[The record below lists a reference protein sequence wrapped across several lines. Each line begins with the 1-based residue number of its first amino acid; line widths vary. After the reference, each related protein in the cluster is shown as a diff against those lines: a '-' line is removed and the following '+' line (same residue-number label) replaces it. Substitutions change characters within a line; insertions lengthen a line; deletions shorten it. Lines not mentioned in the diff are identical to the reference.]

1 MRRKYNDL
9 LAKRAGMLTEA
20 EILLKEG
27 KREDYKAKMTEIG
40 NINTEITE
48 VKALIDEQ
56 DRQFLKQQETPG
68 EAKDKALERAE
79 ILRKGGEVKFSANE
93 VRKAITLATTTLAE
107 PTGVGRDIRGG
118 DAPISAIIDQVSV
131 INLTGMGEYQE
142 PYVLSELDAKA
153 GTVASTAGVART
165 ASTDP
170 TFGVAQIK
178 PYDMSVTSFVDR
190 NIGNLTSADY
200 YAKIYGMAMRAMRR
214 KASTL
219 IVNGDSETSHV
230 MYGMK
235 NAKNKAGAD
244 IFAGASVSAV
254 DVNLLDTLYFAY
266 GADTEVGGS
275 ARLLLTKADLKA
287 IGQLRGTNEKRRL
300 FTIEPDMANPNTGVI
315 RDGGVVIPY
324 TLCPD
329 LTSLSTATASTS
341 TAIQT
346 MIYGNP
352 LNYELGLFS
361 DFTVRVDESYKAQER
376 LLTILGDVMI
386 GGNLVVD
393 KGVVVATLPKSGS

>member
-1 MRRKYNDL
+1 
-9 LAKRAGMLTEA
+9 
-20 EILLKEG
+20 
-27 KREDYKAKMTEIG
+27 MTEIE
-40 NINTEITE
+40 NLNSEITE
-48 VKALIDEQ
+48 IKTLIDEQ
-56 DRQFLKQQETPG
+56 DRQFMQKQDTPG
-68 EAKDKALERAE
+68 EARDKALERAE
-79 ILRKGGEVKFSANE
+79 ILRKGGEVKFSAAE
-93 VRKAITLATTTLAE
+93 VRKAITLATTSLAE

-118 DAPISAIIDQVSV
+118 DAPLSAIIDQVSV
-131 INLTGMGEYQE
+131 VNLSGLGEYQE
-142 PYVLSELDAKA
+142 PYVISELDAKV
-153 GTVASTAGVART
+153 GTVASTAGKART
-165 ASTDP
+165 SSTDP

-190 NIGNLTSADY
+190 NIGNLTPADY

-214 KASTL
+214 KCSEL
-219 IVNGDSETSHV
+219 IVNGDGESSHV
-230 MYGMK
+230 FYGMK
-235 NAKNKAGAD
+235 IAKNKAGAN
-244 IFAGASVSAV
+244 IFASVDVSAV

-266 GADTEVGGS
+266 GADTEVAGS
-275 ARLLLTKADLKA
+275 ARLLLTKEDLKA

-300 FTIEPDMANPNTGVI
+300 FTIEPDMANPNIGVI

-324 TLCPD
+324 TICPD

-341 TAIQT
+341 AAIQT

-376 LLTILGDVMI
+376 LLTILGDVMV

-393 KGVVVATLPKSGS
+393 KGVVVATLPKSGG